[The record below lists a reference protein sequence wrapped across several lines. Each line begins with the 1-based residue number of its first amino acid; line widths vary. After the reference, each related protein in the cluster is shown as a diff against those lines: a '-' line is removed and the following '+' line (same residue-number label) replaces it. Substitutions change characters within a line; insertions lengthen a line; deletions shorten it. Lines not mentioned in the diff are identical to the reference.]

1 MKDRIKKLRKELNL
15 TQREFSEQIG
25 SSQNIVANYEI
36 GRRNPSNS
44 VINNICKTFN
54 VSEKWLRT
62 GEGEM
67 FEQVS
72 ESDQLSEAVADLMKG
87 LTLEDKKV
95 QQLLIN
101 YFQMSS
107 DSKKLLFD
115 LAEKLFNGV
124 DDSEEK
130 SSLIDWS
137 DVPSTPEELER
148 RYPPVDLHR
157 KKEIG

>member
-1 MKDRIKKLRKELNL
+1 MNERIKDIRKELRL
-15 TQREFSEQIG
+15 TQQQFADRLG
-25 SSQNIVANYEI
+25 VA
-36 GRRNPSNS
+36 R
-44 VINNICKTFN
+44 NNIAGYETGKRSPSDAVISLICRVFN
-54 VSEKWLRT
+54 INESWLRT

>member
-1 MKDRIKKLRKELNL
+1 MNERIKDIRKELRL
-15 TQREFSEQIG
+15 TQQQFADRLG
-25 SSQNIVANYEI
+25 VA
-36 GRRNPSNS
+36 R
-44 VINNICKTFN
+44 NNIAGYETGKRSPSDAVISLICRVFN
-54 VSEKWLRT
+54 VNESWLRT
-62 GEGEM
+62 GHGEM